1 MNFASTD
8 RARFLGLDVSQWP
21 RQWRAAGALLL
32 RAPVLRGLLPQ
43 APVALRDDD
52 GSTSAWLLAGGV
64 ARPMAGEAPAA
75 AARAFRLPAGRV
87 LERQLALP
95 PLTGADLDQ
104 AVRLDVAAA
113 TPFGAE
119 QTVFGHAVRSASAA
133 VTQLDI
139 AITSRQQIEQALR
152 AAGFDPA
159 DPPEVWA
166 VPAAAAP
173 GQPIRP
179 IVLRGFGEAQR
190 QRQVRG
196 GLVRRLALL
205 GLLLALLAGLF
216 VTPTALVRARAQQ
229 AQRAFAALQQQAA
242 PQLVQREALMQQL
255 LRVQAIDQLLGQQ
268 LALPPVLGLLTRTL
282 PEGAWL
288 TSLRVEGNKLV
299 INGQA
304 DDAAALV
311 QALAAE
317 PGAHDVRLASPAT
330 RGAGAAKETFI
341 IELYLDPRRYGPVRA
356 AGKDAGEAAGE
367 DAGAASEGAAS

>member
-1 MNFASTD
+1 MNLAPTD
-8 RARFLGLDVSQWP
+8 RTRFLGLDASQWP
-21 RQWRAAGALLL
+21 RQWQAAGALLL
-32 RAPVLRGLLPQ
+32 RAPGLRWLLPQ
-43 APVALRDDD
+43 APVALRSDD
-52 GSTSAWLLAGGV
+52 GGTTAWLLAHGD
-64 ARPMAGEAPAA
+64 ARPAPPGASPA
-75 AARAFRLPAGRV
+75 TAARAFRLPAARV

-104 AVRLDVAAA
+104 AVRLEVAAA

-119 QTVFGHAVRSASAA
+119 QTVFGHTVRGASAT
-133 VTQLDI
+133 VTQVDI

-166 VPAAAAP
+166 VPAFAAP
-173 GQPIRP
+173 GQPMRP

-190 QRQVRG
+190 QRQVRR
-196 GLVRRLALL
+196 GLVQRLALL
-205 GLLLALLAGLF
+205 GLLLALLAALF

-242 PQLVQREALMQQL
+242 PQLAQREALMQQL
-255 LRVQAIDQLLGQQ
+255 VRVQAIDQLLGQQ

-282 PEGAWL
+282 PDGAWL
-288 TSLRVEGNKLV
+288 TSLRVEGSKLV

-341 IELYLDPRRYGPVRA
+341 IELHLDARHHGPVRPA
-356 AGKDAGEAAGE
+356 KA
-367 DAGAASEGAAS
+367 AGAAGEGAAS

>member
-1 MNFASTD
+1 MNLASTD
-8 RARFLGLDVSQWP
+8 RTRFLGLDVSQWP

-43 APVALRDDD
+43 AAVALRGDD
-52 GSTSAWLLAGGV
+52 GSASAWLLADGV
-64 ARPMAGEAPAA
+64 ARPVAGEAPAA
-75 AARAFRLPAGRV
+75 AARAFRLPAARV

-133 VTQLDI
+133 VTQVDI

-173 GQPIRP
+173 GQPVRP
-179 IVLRGFGEAQR
+179 IVLHGFGEARR
-190 QRQVRG
+190 QREVRR
-196 GLVRRLALL
+196 GLAQRLALL
-205 GLLLALLAGLF
+205 GLLLALLAALF

-242 PQLVQREALMQQL
+242 PQLAQREALMQQL
-255 LRVQAIDQLLGQQ
+255 LRVQAVEQLQGQQ
-268 LALPPVLGLLTRTL
+268 LALPPVLGLLTRAL
-282 PEGAWL
+282 PDGAWL

-317 PGAHDVRLASPAT
+317 PGAYEVRLASPAT

-341 IELYLDPRRYGPVRA
+341 IELHLDPRRYGAVRA
-356 AGKDAGEAAGE
+356 AGKDADEA
-367 DAGAASEGAAS
+367 AGAASEGAAS